1 MWLVRGQGVGLG
13 TRVGGL
19 GGWQL
24 AAGDDED
31 VDAGGTGLLENP
43 PYDPPAHGDVRPA
56 AVDGA
61 DQDLG
66 DLVLLR
72 EADDGPG
79 QDVLVVSRA
88 GGRDQAA
95 STRSPSIGWRSP
107 DRPVSSTM
115 TWTTSSSALYLS
127 AMRAARRSTAS
138 VPGAVVMAAMMR
150 SVVSR
155 RT

>member
-1 MWLVRGQGVGLG
+1 VSGATGEVACAGSGLVGG

-56 AVDGA
+56 AVDRA

-72 EADDGPG
+72 EADDGPE
-79 QDVLVVSRA
+79 DKSLVRT
-88 GGRDQAA
+88 GN
-95 STRSPSIGWRSP
+95 
-107 DRPVSSTM
+107 
-115 TWTTSSSALYLS
+115 
-127 AMRAARRSTAS
+127 AAR
-138 VPGAVVMAAMMR
+138 VMASLR
-150 SVVSR
+150 SLAVSVLRSGGQAGIAAADR
-155 RT
+155 RRARDPQRALKLLQTA